1 VTQAFTTSMED
12 MIRRRI
18 KESNFSDVL
27 PPKEAKAVSSE
38 EGAAE
43 TDLSQEKSKQ
53 GLGEVYSEEFLAKSL
68 NSQPEAV
75 SKRLEQDRLEA
86 QEYFH
91 KVMLHACPYTALLV
105 HSYFEDTN
113 NINIGIIIIIL

>member
-1 VTQAFTTSMED
+1 MFRTSKPAPVVTQAFTTSMED

-38 EGAAE
+38 EGAAAE
-43 TDLSQEKSKQ
+43 IDLSQEKSKQ
-53 GLGEVYSEEFLAKSL
+53 GLGEVYAEEFLAKSL
-68 NSQPEAV
+68 NAQPEAV

-91 KVMLHACPYTALLV
+91 KVMICLSLYRAFDA
-105 HSYFEDTN
+105 F
-113 NINIGIIIIIL
+113 IF